1 MQAMTGGVRK
11 FSEEGINFFYNLP
24 FLVLIECRVNNLI
37 YCFAPVSDLPSI
49 ESFRKRH
56 AEITQMMGAS
66 DFFSDQRRSA
76 ALSREHRSISGVIEL
91 HERLTK
97 ALSAIEDS
105 QAMIADAGTDPEL
118 AELARAELAEAEAAA
133 PALREQ
139 LLLAMLPPELVD
151 ARNTVVEVRAGAGGD
166 EASLFVGSLY
176 RMYTRYAEIKG
187 WNVEVLSTSP
197 SECGGFKEVSFLI
210 TGEEVYKALRWE
222 SGVHRVQ
229 RVPATEA
236 SGRIHTSTAT
246 VAVLPEAEEVDV
258 QIDPSE
264 LEISVARASGPG
276 GQGVNTTDSAVQIL
290 HKPTGL
296 IVKCADERS
305 QLKNKAKALKVL
317 RARLLERKQEEE
329 EAKYAAQRRGQIGT
343 GDRSERIRTYNF
355 PQSRLTDHRI
365 GYTSHN
371 LAGILEGELEELSQT
386 LVREHQALRLKEMLE
401 KDSA

>member
-1 MQAMTGGVRK
+1 M
-11 FSEEGINFFYNLP
+11 
-24 FLVLIECRVNNLI
+24 
-37 YCFAPVSDLPSI
+37 SDLPSI
-49 ESFRKRH
+49 ESFQKRH
-56 AEITQMMGAS
+56 DEITALMGQA
-66 DFFSDQRRSA
+66 DFFSDQRRCA
-76 ALSREHRSISGVIEL
+76 ALSREHRHLGELLDLHRQLEGVLRTIE
-91 HERLTK
+91 E
-97 ALSAIEDS
+97 SEAILADS
-105 QAMIADAGTDPEL
+105 TTDPEFAQL
-118 AELARAELAEAEAAA
+118 AKAELERAKEQE
-133 PALREQ
+133 PALRQQ
-139 LLLAMLPPELVD
+139 LLLAMLPPEQTD
-151 ARNTVVEVRAGAGGD
+151 ERNTVVEIRAGAGGD
-166 EASLFVGSLY
+166 EASLFVGDLY
-176 RMYTRYAEIKG
+176 RMYTRYAEIKE

-210 TGEEVYKALRWE
+210 SGDEVYKSLRWE

-236 SGRIHTSTAT
+236 AGRIHTSTVT
-246 VAVLPEAEEVDV
+246 VAVLPEAEEVDI
-258 QIDPSE
+258 QIDPAE

-296 IVKCADERS
+296 IVKCADESS
-305 QLKNKAKALKVL
+305 QIKNKAKALKVL

-329 EAKYAAQRRGQIGT
+329 AAKYAAQRKGQIGT

-371 LAGILEGELEELSQT
+371 LSGIMEGELEELSQA

-401 KDSA
+401 SGSK

>member
-1 MQAMTGGVRK
+1 V
-11 FSEEGINFFYNLP
+11 SE
-24 FLVLIECRVNNLI
+24 
-37 YCFAPVSDLPSI
+37 LPSI

-56 AEITQMMGAS
+56 AEITQLMGAS

-76 ALSREHRSISGVIEL
+76 ALSREHRNLSGVIEL
-91 HERLTK
+91 HERLAK
-97 ALSAIEDS
+97 ALAAIEDS
-105 QAMIADAGTDPEL
+105 RAMIADAGNDPEL
-118 AELARAELAEAEAAA
+118 AELARAELAEAETAA
-133 PALREQ
+133 PTLREQ
-139 LLLAMLPPELVD
+139 LLLAMLPPEPVD

-258 QIDPSE
+258 QIDPSD
-264 LEISVARASGPG
+264 LDISVARASGPG

-401 KDSA
+401 KDNG